1 MAFADV
7 DASVQV
13 GDVIEWSNQDI
24 VPHTVTA
31 QDGSFDVVVQPGK
44 TGSVVLRG
52 AGTVAFY
59 CRYHPSMT
67 GLIGIRS
74 GS

>member
-1 MAFADV
+1 
-7 DASVQV
+7 
-13 GDVIEWSNQDI
+13 
-24 VPHTVTA
+24 
-31 QDGSFDVVVQPGK
+31 
-44 TGSVVLRG
+44 LRG